1 MKNVF
6 VVMGSTG
13 EYSDR
18 LEWAVMAYLDEA
30 AAQEHVINA
39 ERRAKE
45 IFALRKGWRMPEGVK
60 NEFDLNM
67 DMDYTGTSY
76 FIYTVP
82 LASKRANKVLQP
94 TENHGG

>member
-1 MKNVF
+1 MKNIY

-18 LEWAVMAYLDEA
+18 TEWAVIAYHDET
-30 AAQEHVINA
+30 AAQEHVVNA

-45 IFALRKGWRMPEGVK
+45 IYATRENHYRAEKGI
-60 NEFDLNM
+60 NEFDTDM
-67 DMDYTGTSY
+67 SMDYTGTFY

-82 LASKRANKVLQP
+82 LAKKKR
-94 TENHGG
+94 